1 MFGVSLGEIAIVAL
15 VVLLVVGPDK
25 LPQML
30 RSLGAWMR
38 KLRIMTTEVRTQTG
52 IDDMLREE
60 GLEGGLAEL
69 RSMIRGD
76 LRGIIRGPHVPDP
89 YGHIPAQHGDPHPD
103 PGITDRYREFP
114 PEGVDAAGAIPDD
127 LLEDD
132 KVDESAVLSEDDG
145 APTPDAPSEHGGAE
159 EEGSRQGGAQHR
171 G

>member
-89 YGHIPAQHGDPHPD
+89 YGAVSPHVGSPHPD
-103 PGITDRYREFP
+103 GGVVDRYREFP
-114 PEGVDAAGAIPDD
+114 PEGADAAGAIPDD
-127 LLEDD
+127 LLENEGSNAPTVVSQDGP
-132 KVDESAVLSEDDG
+132 DEAGAESED
-145 APTPDAPSEHGGAE
+145 SHQ
-159 EEGSRQGGAQHR
+159 EGPQRR
-171 G
+171 E

>member
-1 MFGVSLGEIAIVAL
+1 MFGVSLGEIAVIVL

-25 LPQML
+25 LPPML

-69 RSMIRGD
+69 RSMLRGD
-76 LRGIIRGPHVPDP
+76 LRGIIRGPHTPDP
-89 YGHIPAQHGDPHPD
+89 HGQVPLHRGGPD
-103 PGITDRYREFP
+103 PSPGLVDRYREFP
-114 PEGVDAAGAIPDD
+114 PEGADAAGAIPDD

-132 KVDESAVLSEDDG
+132 GVEAPTALSEHDG
-145 APTPDAPSEHGGAE
+145 AQ
-159 EEGSRQGGAQHR
+159 EEGSRQAGGHHR
-171 G
+171 E